1 MRSGLDACGVLVR
14 AQREIARGRRDC
26 AREKVKKQTRCPILR
41 ARAHALLRRIDC
53 ATAGI
58 AGARIEGQR
67 LRVVVVFGMMQASL
81 HDASALALL

>member
-1 MRSGLDACGVLVR
+1 M
-14 AQREIARGRRDC
+14 RGRSEERLGCVRCSRAGAARDC
-26 AREKVKKQTRCPILR
+26 AREKVKKQMRRNVVR
-41 ARAHALLRRIDC
+41 ARAHALMRRIDC
-53 ATAGI
+53 ATASI